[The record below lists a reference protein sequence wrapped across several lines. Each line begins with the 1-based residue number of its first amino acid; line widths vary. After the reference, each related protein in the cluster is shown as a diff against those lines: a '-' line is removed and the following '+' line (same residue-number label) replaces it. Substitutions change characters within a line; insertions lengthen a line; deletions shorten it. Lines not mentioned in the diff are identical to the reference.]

1 MGPPVCRLKTPEKS
15 PQSPMLGFD
24 GFESGI
30 ISWAHLRLSITTR
43 PSDVE
48 DSGVQKNAPH
58 LERKIHHPRV
68 QIVPPISQGLTEKT
82 AQSLVKHQPI
92 SYDFPIISPRNPAG
106 SQIFLLGLLKHG
118 SKKND
123 TNLKNARFSGNPF
136 KITIHV
142 PLFHPP
148 TPKKMG
154 PISSPQSLRQRFF
167 HVDGSISDIGK
178 SLRNKK
184 MIRPWKS

>member
-1 MGPPVCRLKTPEKS
+1 MTSQHKTGTHPFYIGMYIHMYTHIYVHIYTS
-15 PQSPMLGFD
+15 
-24 GFESGI
+24 
-30 ISWAHLRLSITTR
+30 
-43 PSDVE
+43 
-48 DSGVQKNAPH
+48 QKECLH
-58 LERKIHHPRV
+58 IF
-68 QIVPPISQGLTEKT
+68 SQGLTEKT